1 MTDTTDFGDAPF
13 AGSQAE
19 NFEGKAFS
27 MADLPQALRDAASR
41 LNWPE
46 LMPVQ
51 VQTIPRMLGGE
62 DVMVQSQT
70 GSGKT
75 GAFLLPIL
83 NRIETGIGAPQA
95 LVLVP
100 TRELA
105 VQVTRDAE
113 ELGRESGIK
122 PLSIYG
128 GVGYKP
134 QIQGL
139 EDGAQLIIGT
149 PGRILDHLLKGNL
162 NLDRLKIL
170 IFDEADRML
179 SMGFYPD
186 MKQLQ
191 RYLPRGLQSAMFS
204 ATYPGHVKRLAQQFL
219 KDPVFVSLSQEQ
231 VHVSEVLHVFY
242 KVPAMQK
249 SRILVKIIEMENPA
263 SAIIFCNTKADVHF
277 VATVLQRFGYDVGEI
292 SADLTQG
299 AREEVLEKLR
309 LNKLKFLVA
318 TDVAARGIDIHELS
332 HVFQYQPPQDHEAYV
347 HRTGR
352 TGRAGAAG
360 VAISFVS
367 GMEEIELEQIAKKFS
382 IPMVEHS
389 VPADEELEPLIS
401 QRAVFLL
408 EARLRKADNI
418 QKERMQRF
426 MRAVGELAANEESRA
441 LLAMLVDE
449 FYQGTFHAPLEQP
462 SEKLVDMVRPAK
474 PQSRPLQTS
483 TPRLA
488 PQVEPVPAKQPEIV
502 PTEQPETIVAE
513 QSENDAVMAPEGARP
528 EGEKRR
534 RKRSRKKPTNGGEA
548 ATLEQARPELSV
560 NAKAAA
566 ETTVEA
572 AAGSD
577 VGSIRD
583 SQPEAGPEP
592 RAPLAEVAQVPAPA
606 QSESQAFDAEATA
619 SEPSAEGA
627 LEDQPQTAPKKRR
640 RRRPRKSSGAK
651 AEAGREAPTDGS
663 VPAPGTASAPA
674 PSAAPAPS
682 VAPAPIAAPAPAAP
696 TSGPRPPRA
705 DARSKAADT
714 AAPGGPSKP
723 KESPRPGRRK
733 PAEPKAVQPK
743 SEQPKGEQPRPGQP
757 KVEQP
762 RVEQPKAAQSKSE
775 QPKAA
780 QPKAD
785 PPKAKKKI
793 FLE

>member
-13 AGSQAE
+13 AGSQTE
-19 NFEGKAFS
+19 NFEDKAFS
-27 MADLPQALRDAASR
+27 MADLPQNLQAAASR

-51 VQTIPRMLGGE
+51 VQTIPYMLGGQ

-83 NRIETGIGAPQA
+83 DRIDTGLGAPQA

-113 ELGRESGIK
+113 ELGREAGVK

-128 GVGYKP
+128 GVGYKA

-170 IFDEADRML
+170 VFDEADRML

-191 RYLPRGLQSAMFS
+191 RYLPRGLQSTMFS

-219 KDPVFVSLSQEQ
+219 KDPVFVSLSQSQ
-231 VHVSEVLHVFY
+231 VHVSDVLHVVY

-277 VATVLQRFGYDVGEI
+277 VATVLRRFGYDVGEI

-360 VAISFVS
+360 VAISLVS

-382 IPMVEHS
+382 IPMVAQS
-389 VPADEELEPLIS
+389 LPADEELEALIS

-426 MRAVGELAANEESRA
+426 MRTVGELATNDESRA

-449 FYQGTFHAPLEQP
+449 FYQSTFHAPLEQP
-462 SEKLVDMVRPAK
+462 SEKLIDMVRPRSE
-474 PQSRPLQTS
+474 PRPAR
-483 TPRLA
+483 PAA
-488 PQVEPVPAKQPEIV
+488 PAAASIAVPAAAPVAAPPSGNEQAEPV
-502 PTEQPETIVAE
+502 
-513 QSENDAVMAPEGARP
+513 ENGLAAPVEGGRP

-534 RKRSRKKPTNGGEA
+534 RKRSRKKPAGSVDA
-548 ATLEQARPELSV
+548 AAREQVRPE
-560 NAKAAA
+560 KALDSSEVPVLAA
-566 ETTVEA
+566 PAVEDGQQESLPET
-572 AAGSD
+572 
-577 VGSIRD
+577 
-583 SQPEAGPEP
+583 GPVTP
-592 RAPLAEVAQVPAPA
+592 PVRAPRRPQAVAPVAPAPA
-606 QSESQAFDAEATA
+606 DVAEDAVTSDAPA
-619 SEPSAEGA
+619 SAPAMDAAVADG
-627 LEDQPQTAPKKRR
+627 QPAAAPKKRR
-640 RRRPRKSSGAK
+640 RRRPRKPAGAK
-651 AEAGREAPTDGS
+651 PEGS
-663 VPAPGTASAPA
+663 VDAGSD
-674 PSAAPAPS
+674 AAP
-682 VAPAPIAAPAPAAP
+682 VTKPAQAPAAP
-696 TSGPRPPRA
+696 AAPASAPRPSRGNSGPKPSGAPAEAGSAGPRETSRP
-705 DARSKAADT
+705 ARK
-714 AAPGGPSKP
+714 
-723 KESPRPGRRK
+723 K
-733 PAEPKAVQPK
+733 PAETKIEP
-743 SEQPKGEQPRPGQP
+743 PRP
-757 KVEQP
+757 
-762 RVEQPKAAQSKSE
+762 
-775 QPKAA
+775 
-780 QPKAD
+780 
-785 PPKAKKKI
+785 KKKI

>member
-1 MTDTTDFGDAPF
+1 MTDTTDSGEARNG
-13 AGSQAE
+13 ASQTE
-19 NFEGKAFS
+19 PSEGTKFS
-27 MADLPQALRDAASR
+27 MADLPPVLRAASLR
-41 LNWPE
+41 LNWTE

-51 VQTIPRMLGGE
+51 VQTIPHMLDGL

-83 NRIETGIGAPQA
+83 NRIEKGLGAPQA

-113 ELGRESGIK
+113 ELGRECGVR
-122 PLSIYG
+122 PVSIYG

-139 EDGAQLIIGT
+139 ESGAQLVIGT
-149 PGRILDHLLKGNL
+149 PGRILDHLLKGTL

-170 IFDEADRML
+170 VFDEADRML

-191 RYLPRGLQSAMFS
+191 RYLPGGLQSAMFS

-231 VHVSEVLHVFY
+231 VHVSEVLHVVY

-277 VATVLQRFGYDVGEI
+277 VATVLRRFGYDVGEI
-292 SADLTQG
+292 SADLTQA

-382 IPMVEHS
+382 IPMVEHK
-389 VPADEELEPLIS
+389 VPADEDLEALIS

-408 EARLRKADNI
+408 EQRLRKADNI

-426 MRAVGELAANEESRA
+426 MRIVGELAANDDSRA

-449 FYQGTFHAPLEQP
+449 FYQSTFHAPLEQP
-462 SEKLVDMVRPAK
+462 SEKMVDMIR
-474 PQSRPLQTS
+474 
-483 TPRLA
+483 
-488 PQVEPVPAKQPEIV
+488 PVPAPPRSFGQVEGGRF
-502 PTEQPETIVAE
+502 
-513 QSENDAVMAPEGARP
+513 EGARSEGGRTEDGRA
-528 EGEKRR
+528 EGEKRK
-534 RKRSRKKPTNGGEA
+534 RKRSRKKPA
-548 ATLEQARPELSV
+548 ADGAPREQARADGEQAPPALTPPPQAVRDEKVVQDSAPEAEV
-560 NAKAAA
+560 KPARQPGKARRPEAPRP
-566 ETTVEA
+566 EVEA
-572 AAGSD
+572 APSAPSDTAPAGEVPTD
-577 VGSIRD
+577 VIPAAAVPAD
-583 SQPEAGPEP
+583 AVPADV
-592 RAPLAEVAQVPAPA
+592 APAEVVSVEAASDDGTQAQEPGEGQAPA
-606 QSESQAFDAEATA
+606 
-619 SEPSAEGA
+619 
-627 LEDQPQTAPKKRR
+627 APKKRR
-640 RRRPRKSSGAK
+640 RRRPRKTSAQK
-651 AEAGREAPTDGS
+651 AEASREDGPEQ
-663 VPAPGTASAPA
+663 PAAESPSPQRKAPA
-674 PSAAPAPS
+674 EP
-682 VAPAPIAAPAPAAP
+682 
-696 TSGPRPPRA
+696 
-705 DARSKAADT
+705 
-714 AAPGGPSKP
+714 
-723 KESPRPGRRK
+723 K
-733 PAEPKAVQPK
+733 PAEPKTAEPSAAPKPSGGGRSRAKGRKPADQPA
-743 SEQPKGEQPRPGQP
+743 E
-757 KVEQP
+757 
-762 RVEQPKAAQSKSE
+762 
-775 QPKAA
+775 
-780 QPKAD
+780 
-785 PPKAKKKI
+785 PPKPKKKI

>member
-1 MTDTTDFGDAPF
+1 MTDTTDFGDAPSV
-13 AGSQAE
+13 GSQTE

-27 MADLPQALRDAASR
+27 MADLPQNLQAAAAR
-41 LNWPE
+41 LNWTE

-51 VQTIPRMLGGE
+51 VQTLPHMLGGQ

-83 NRIETGIGAPQA
+83 DRIDTGLGAAQA

-113 ELGRESGIK
+113 ELGREAGVK

-128 GVGYKP
+128 GVGYKA

-170 IFDEADRML
+170 VFDEADRML

-191 RYLPRGLQSAMFS
+191 RYLPRGLQSTMFS

-219 KDPVFVSLSQEQ
+219 KDPVFVSLSQSQ
-231 VHVSEVLHVFY
+231 VHVSDVLHVVY

-277 VATVLQRFGYDVGEI
+277 VATVLRRFGYDVGEI

-360 VAISFVS
+360 VAISLVS

-382 IPMVEHS
+382 IPMVEQS
-389 VPADEELEPLIS
+389 LPADEELEALIS

-426 MRAVGELAANEESRA
+426 MRTVGELAANDESRA

-449 FYQGTFHAPLEQP
+449 FYQSTFHAPLEQP
-462 SEKLVDMVRPAK
+462 SEKLVDMVRPRSQA
-474 PQSRPLQTS
+474 QSRPARPAAQI
-483 TPRLA
+483 PA
-488 PQVEPVPAKQPEIV
+488 PLNENVQA
-502 PTEQPETIVAE
+502 EQPGIIAPAPAE
-513 QSENDAVMAPEGARP
+513 GGRP

-534 RKRSRKKPTNGGEA
+534 RKRSRKKPAGSPETA
-548 ATLEQARPELSV
+548 ARDQGRPEKALDAAESPVVTAMAAKDVTQEVSPETETLES
-560 NAKAAA
+560 
-566 ETTVEA
+566 
-572 AAGSD
+572 
-577 VGSIRD
+577 
-583 SQPEAGPEP
+583 
-592 RAPLAEVAQVPAPA
+592 APA
-606 QSESQAFDAEATA
+606 QAPRQPQADAQAASVPLEAAQDTREADAPA
-619 SEPSAEGA
+619 SAPVMDAQGAEGQA
-627 LEDQPQTAPKKRR
+627 ATAPKKRR
-640 RRRPRKSSGAK
+640 RRRPRKPTGVKPDSSAD
-651 AEAGREAPTDGS
+651 AG
-663 VPAPGTASAPA
+663 
-674 PSAAPAPS
+674 
-682 VAPAPIAAPAPAAP
+682 APAAP
-696 TSGPRPPRA
+696 AAGSAPATPAPPRA
-705 DARSKAADT
+705 PRGNSAPKPADSPAEGGAARSGQT
-714 AAPGGPSKP
+714 
-723 KESPRPGRRK
+723 PRPARK
-733 PAEPKAVQPK
+733 KAPEAK
-743 SEQPKGEQPRPGQP
+743 TE
-757 KVEQP
+757 
-762 RVEQPKAAQSKSE
+762 
-775 QPKAA
+775 
-780 QPKAD
+780 
-785 PPKAKKKI
+785 PPKPKKKI

>member
-1 MTDTTDFGDAPF
+1 MTDTTDFGDAPSE
-13 AGSQAE
+13 GSQTE
-19 NFEGKAFS
+19 NFEGKAYS
-27 MADLPQALRDAASR
+27 MADLPQALRDAAFR
-41 LNWPE
+41 LNWAE

-51 VQTIPRMLGGE
+51 VQTIPYMLRGQ

-83 NRIETGIGAPQA
+83 DRIETGLGAPQA

-128 GVGYKP
+128 GVGYKG

-170 IFDEADRML
+170 VFDEADRML

-191 RYLPRGLQSAMFS
+191 RYLPRGLQSTMFS

-219 KDPVFVSLSQEQ
+219 KDPVFVSLSQSQ
-231 VHVSEVLHVFY
+231 VHVSDVLHVVY

-249 SRILVKIIEMENPA
+249 SRILVKIIEQENPA

-277 VATVLQRFGYDVGEI
+277 VSTVLRRFGYDVGEI
-292 SADLTQG
+292 SADLTQV

-309 LNKLKFLVA
+309 LGKLKFLVA

-382 IPMVEHS
+382 IPMVQHS
-389 VPADEELEPLIS
+389 VPADEELETLIS

-418 QKERMQRF
+418 QRERMQRF
-426 MRAVGELAANEESRA
+426 MRTVGELAGNEESRA

-462 SEKLVDMVRPAK
+462 SDKLVDMVRPAR
-474 PQSRPLQTS
+474 PQSRPAQPPA
-483 TPRLA
+483 PRA
-488 PQVEPVPAKQPEIV
+488 PRDAAPRPAIQAENVPVEEPENGSVLPV
-502 PTEQPETIVAE
+502 
-513 QSENDAVMAPEGARP
+513 EGVRP

-534 RKRSRKKPTNGGEA
+534 RKRSRKKPAGGGDGIPR
-548 ATLEQARPELSV
+548 EQARPEKGVDASDALQVS
-560 NAKAAA
+560 AEPAMPA
-566 ETTVEA
+566 ETAEIPLDA
-572 AAGSD
+572 P
-577 VGSIRD
+577 
-583 SQPEAGPEP
+583 PEDRPVP
-592 RAPLAEVAQVPAPA
+592 RAPRAPRPSTADRQPSPVVLEAGAESPETEAPVA
-606 QSESQAFDAEATA
+606 
-619 SEPSAEGA
+619 SAETEPG
-627 LEDQPQTAPKKRR
+627 EDQPAAAPKKRR
-640 RRRPRKSSGAK
+640 RRRPRKPAGAK
-651 AEAGREAPTDGS
+651 PEIGKDSAADAGAPS
-663 VPAPGTASAPA
+663 APPAASPAPA
-674 PSAAPAPS
+674 PRAPRAEARPKDAGAPAEGRPARPRDAG
-682 VAPAPIAAPAPAAP
+682 APAEGRPARPKDAGTPAEGMR
-696 TSGPRPPRA
+696 GPRISPAKPQETGRSQDRAGQAQEKDIPRINVSPGPRSGA
-705 DARSKAADT
+705 FVFLRARGSFRT
-714 AAPGGPSKP
+714 A
-723 KESPRPGRRK
+723 R
-733 PAEPKAVQPK
+733 
-743 SEQPKGEQPRPGQP
+743 
-757 KVEQP
+757 
-762 RVEQPKAAQSKSE
+762 
-775 QPKAA
+775 
-780 QPKAD
+780 
-785 PPKAKKKI
+785 
-793 FLE
+793 

>member
-1 MTDTTDFGDAPF
+1 
-13 AGSQAE
+13 
-19 NFEGKAFS
+19 
-27 MADLPQALRDAASR
+27 
-41 LNWPE
+41 
-46 LMPVQ
+46 
-51 VQTIPRMLGGE
+51 MLGGQ

-83 NRIETGIGAPQA
+83 DRIDTGIGAPQA

-113 ELGRESGIK
+113 ELGRESGVK
-122 PLSIYG
+122 SLSIYG

-162 NLDRLKIL
+162 NLDRLKVL
-170 IFDEADRML
+170 VFDEADRML

-191 RYLPRGLQSAMFS
+191 RYLPRGLQSTMFS

-219 KDPVFVSLSQEQ
+219 KDPVFVSLSQSQ
-231 VHVSEVLHVFY
+231 VHVSDVLHVVY

-277 VATVLQRFGYDVGEI
+277 VGTVLRRFGYDVGEI

-360 VAISFVS
+360 VAISLVS

-382 IPMVEHS
+382 IPMIEQS
-389 VPADEELEPLIS
+389 LPSDEELETLIS

-426 MRAVGELAANEESRA
+426 MRTVGELATNDESRA

-449 FYQGTFHAPLEQP
+449 FYQSTFHAPLEQP
-462 SEKLVDMVRPAK
+462 SDKLVDMVRPKTQSQPRPARPAAPVAPAAPAAPVAV
-474 PQSRPLQTS
+474 PQDGNGQ
-483 TPRLA
+483 A
-488 PQVEPVPAKQPEIV
+488 
-502 PTEQPETIVAE
+502 EQPETAQALPAE
-513 QSENDAVMAPEGARP
+513 GPRP

-534 RKRSRKKPTNGGEA
+534 RKRSRKKPASSVDVA
-548 ATLEQARPELSV
+548 AREQVRPEKAVDAPEALSLAAPV
-560 NAKAAA
+560 AEGVQQESLPQKEEVSPRPVRAPRPPQAAA
-566 ETTVEA
+566 QTA
-572 AAGSD
+572 
-577 VGSIRD
+577 
-583 SQPEAGPEP
+583 
-592 RAPLAEVAQVPAPA
+592 PAPA
-606 QSESQAFDAEATA
+606 GVVEE
-619 SEPSAEGA
+619 A
-627 LEDQPQTAPKKRR
+627 LEADALTPLPAQDAAVADGQPAAAPKKRR
-640 RRRPRKSSGAK
+640 RRRPRKPTGAK
-651 AEAGREAPTDGS
+651 PESSADAG
-663 VPAPGTASAPA
+663 
-674 PSAAPAPS
+674 
-682 VAPAPIAAPAPAAP
+682 APAAP
-696 TSGPRPPRA
+696 AAGDVQASAPPVASAPSQRAPRGNSARKPADSQAEGGAARPRETPRP
-705 DARSKAADT
+705 ARKKPVDT
-714 AAPGGPSKP
+714 PTEPSKP
-723 KESPRPGRRK
+723 
-733 PAEPKAVQPK
+733 
-743 SEQPKGEQPRPGQP
+743 
-757 KVEQP
+757 
-762 RVEQPKAAQSKSE
+762 
-775 QPKAA
+775 
-780 QPKAD
+780 
-785 PPKAKKKI
+785 KKKI

>member
-1 MTDTTDFGDAPF
+1 MTDNTDFGDAQNE
-13 AGSQAE
+13 ASQTE

-27 MADLPQALRDAASR
+27 MDDLPEALRAAALR
-41 LNWPE
+41 LNWTE

-51 VQTIPRMLGGE
+51 VQTIPYMLGGQ

-83 NRIETGIGAPQA
+83 NRIETGLGAPQA
-95 LVLVP
+95 MVLVP

-128 GVGYKP
+128 GVGYKA
-134 QIQGL
+134 QMQGL

-149 PGRILDHLLKGNL
+149 PGRILDHLLKGTL

-170 IFDEADRML
+170 VFDEADRML

-191 RYLPRGLQSAMFS
+191 RYLPRGLQSTMFS

-219 KDPVFVSLSQEQ
+219 KDPVFVSLSQSQ
-231 VHVSEVLHVFY
+231 VHVSDVLHVVY

-249 SRILVKIIEMENPA
+249 SRILVKIIEQENPA

-277 VATVLQRFGYDVGEI
+277 VSVVLRRFGYDVGEI
-292 SADLTQG
+292 SADLTQA

-360 VAISFVS
+360 VAISLVS

-389 VPADEELEPLIS
+389 VPADEELETLIS

-426 MRAVGELAANEESRA
+426 MRTVGELATNDDSRA

-449 FYQGTFHAPLEQP
+449 FYQSTFHAPLEQP
-462 SEKLVDMVRPAK
+462 SEKLIEMVRPAR
-474 PQSRPLQTS
+474 PESRPAARPAQQ
-483 TPRLA
+483 PA
-488 PQVEPVPAKQPEIV
+488 PKPGPQPEEGQEV
-502 PTEQPETIVAE
+502 LPESGRV
-513 QSENDAVMAPEGARP
+513 

-534 RKRSRKKPTNGGEA
+534 RKRSRKKPASGAETGGR
-548 ATLEQARPELSV
+548 EQVRTELSV
-560 NAKAAA
+560 EASEAPATPSAPVVSTPVIAAQPAPVLSDAPKEAPQQSPRAPRPPKEVRPPAAPA
-566 ETTVEA
+566 EVKPEA
-572 AAGSD
+572 
-577 VGSIRD
+577 
-583 SQPEAGPEP
+583 PEAGPAAVTEGV
-592 RAPLAEVAQVPAPA
+592 EEGTVEGQPA
-606 QSESQAFDAEATA
+606 
-619 SEPSAEGA
+619 
-627 LEDQPQTAPKKRR
+627 APKKRR
-640 RRRPRKSSGAK
+640 RRRPRKSSGPK
-651 AEAGREAPTDGS
+651 PEAGRETVSEPGAAAPVAVAAPTAAP
-663 VPAPGTASAPA
+663 VPAAAQAP
-674 PSAAPAPS
+674 
-682 VAPAPIAAPAPAAP
+682 VAKPAPASRPARGEARPKPAESTEEGKAP
-696 TSGPRPPRA
+696 RRGENS
-705 DARSKAADT
+705 
-714 AAPGGPSKP
+714 
-723 KESPRPGRRK
+723 RPGRKK
-733 PAEPKAVQPK
+733 PTEPQAEPAKP
-743 SEQPKGEQPRPGQP
+743 
-757 KVEQP
+757 
-762 RVEQPKAAQSKSE
+762 
-775 QPKAA
+775 
-780 QPKAD
+780 
-785 PPKAKKKI
+785 KKKI

>member
-1 MTDTTDFGDAPF
+1 MTDTTDFGDAPSE
-13 AGSQAE
+13 GSQTE
-19 NFEGKAFS
+19 NFEGKAYS
-27 MADLPQALRDAASR
+27 MADLPQALRDAAFR
-41 LNWPE
+41 LNWAE

-51 VQTIPRMLGGE
+51 VQTIPYMLRGQ

-83 NRIETGIGAPQA
+83 DRIETGLGAPQA

-128 GVGYKP
+128 GVGYKG

-170 IFDEADRML
+170 VFDEADRML

-191 RYLPRGLQSAMFS
+191 RYLPRGLQSTMFS

-219 KDPVFVSLSQEQ
+219 KDPVFVSLSQSQ
-231 VHVSEVLHVFY
+231 VHVSDVLHVVY

-249 SRILVKIIEMENPA
+249 SRILVKIIEQENPA

-277 VATVLQRFGYDVGEI
+277 VSTVLRRFGYDVGEI
-292 SADLTQG
+292 SADLTQV

-309 LNKLKFLVA
+309 LGKLKFLVA

-382 IPMVEHS
+382 IPMVQHS
-389 VPADEELEPLIS
+389 VPADEELETLIS

-418 QKERMQRF
+418 QRERMQRF
-426 MRAVGELAANEESRA
+426 MRTVGELAGNEESRA

-462 SEKLVDMVRPAK
+462 SDKLVDMVRPAR
-474 PQSRPLQTS
+474 PQSRPAQPPA
-483 TPRLA
+483 PRA
-488 PQVEPVPAKQPEIV
+488 PRDAAPRPAIQAENVPAE
-502 PTEQPETIVAE
+502 E
-513 QSENDAVMAPEGARP
+513 SENGSVLPAEGARP

-534 RKRSRKKPTNGGEA
+534 RKRSRKKPAGGGDG
-548 ATLEQARPELSV
+548 TPREQARPEKGVDVSGALQVSAEPAMPV
-560 NAKAAA
+560 ETAEIPLDAPPEDRPVPRASRAPRPSTADRQPSPVVLDAVVESPETEAPVASA
-566 ETTVEA
+566 ET
-572 AAGSD
+572 
-577 VGSIRD
+577 
-583 SQPEAGPEP
+583 EP
-592 RAPLAEVAQVPAPA
+592 
-606 QSESQAFDAEATA
+606 
-619 SEPSAEGA
+619 G
-627 LEDQPQTAPKKRR
+627 EDQPAAAPKKRR
-640 RRRPRKSSGAK
+640 RRRPRKPAGAK
-651 AEAGREAPTDGS
+651 PEIGKDSAADAGAPS
-663 VPAPGTASAPA
+663 APPVASPASAPRA
-674 PSAAPAPS
+674 PRGEAGPKAAGAPAEGR
-682 VAPAPIAAPAPAAP
+682 PARPKDAGVPAEGRPARPKDAGVP
-696 TSGPRPPRA
+696 AEGRPARPKDAGVPAEDRPARPKDAPRPSR
-705 DARSKAADT
+705 K
-714 AAPGGPSKP
+714 
-723 KESPRPGRRK
+723 K
-733 PAEPKAVQPK
+733 PAEAKIEPAKP
-743 SEQPKGEQPRPGQP
+743 
-757 KVEQP
+757 
-762 RVEQPKAAQSKSE
+762 
-775 QPKAA
+775 
-780 QPKAD
+780 
-785 PPKAKKKI
+785 KKKI

>member
-1 MTDTTDFGDAPF
+1 MTDTTDFGDAHNE
-13 AGSQAE
+13 ASQTE

-27 MADLPQALRDAASR
+27 MDDLPPVLRAAANR
-41 LNWPE
+41 LNWTE

-51 VQTIPRMLGGE
+51 VQTIPYMLGGQ

-83 NRIETGIGAPQA
+83 NRIETGLGAPQA

-113 ELGRESGIK
+113 ELARESGIR

-128 GVGYKP
+128 GVGYKA

-139 EDGAQLIIGT
+139 ESGAQLIIGT

-162 NLDRLKIL
+162 NLDRLKIMV
-170 IFDEADRML
+170 FDEADRML

-219 KDPVFVSLSQEQ
+219 KDPIFVSLSQDQ
-231 VHVSEVLHVFY
+231 VHVSDVLHVFY

-249 SRILVKIIEMENPA
+249 SRILVKIIEQENPA

-277 VATVLQRFGYDVGEI
+277 VSVVLRRFGYDVGEI
-292 SADLTQG
+292 SADLTQA

-360 VAISFVS
+360 VAISLVS
-367 GMEEIELEQIAKKFS
+367 GMEEIELEQIAKKFA
-382 IPMVEHS
+382 IPMVEHPI
-389 VPADEELEPLIS
+389 PADEELETLIS

-426 MRAVGELAANEESRA
+426 MRTVGELATNDDSRA

-449 FYQGTFHAPLEQP
+449 FYQDTFHAPLEQP
-462 SEKLVDMVRPAK
+462 SEKLIEMARPGRPESRGKQPAPRPA
-474 PQSRPLQTS
+474 QQSESRPAQQPE
-483 TPRLA
+483 PRPASQSEPIPAPQPESGLA
-488 PQVEPVPAKQPEIV
+488 PQSESRAVLAPDSSPELQPD
-502 PTEQPETIVAE
+502 
-513 QSENDAVMAPEGARP
+513 SGRP

-534 RKRSRKKPTNGGEA
+534 RKRSRKKPASSVESGSQGQVQTELPMAASDAEESFVVTPAAPVAPVSQPALAAPVAAQEA
-548 ATLEQARPELSV
+548 PRPE
-560 NAKAAA
+560 ARAP
-566 ETTVEA
+566 
-572 AAGSD
+572 
-577 VGSIRD
+577 R
-583 SQPEAGPEP
+583 QEP
-592 RAPLAEVAQVPAPA
+592 RAPRPPKAVRPPAVAPSVELAA
-606 QSESQAFDAEATA
+606 DA
-619 SEPSAEGA
+619 SEAALSTGGDVIEDGAVEGPPA
-627 LEDQPQTAPKKRR
+627 TAPKKRR
-640 RRRPRKSSGAK
+640 RRRPRKSSGPK
-651 AEAGREAPTDGS
+651 PEAGREAASESGAPN
-663 VPAPGTASAPA
+663 PATAPASAPT
-674 PSAAPAPS
+674 PT
-682 VAPAPIAAPAPAAP
+682 PAPAAGP
-696 TSGPRPPRA
+696 APAPRPASVPHPARGEA
-705 DARSKAADT
+705 RPKPDDASPETKPSRSRENVR
-714 AAPGGPSKP
+714 PSRKKP
-723 KESPRPGRRK
+723 TES
-733 PAEPKAVQPK
+733 QP
-743 SEQPKGEQPRPGQP
+743 E
-757 KVEQP
+757 
-762 RVEQPKAAQSKSE
+762 
-775 QPKAA
+775 
-780 QPKAD
+780 
-785 PPKAKKKI
+785 PPKTKKKI

>member
-1 MTDTTDFGDAPF
+1 MTDTTDFGDAPIE
-13 AGSQAE
+13 GSQTE

-27 MADLPQALRDAASR
+27 MADLPQNLQAAASR
-41 LNWPE
+41 LKWAE

-51 VQTIPRMLGGE
+51 VQTIPHMLGGQ

-83 NRIETGIGAPQA
+83 DRIDTGIGAPQA

-113 ELGRESGIK
+113 ELGREAGVK

-170 IFDEADRML
+170 VFDEADRML

-191 RYLPRGLQSAMFS
+191 RYLPRGLQSTMFS

-219 KDPVFVSLSQEQ
+219 KDPLFVSLSQSQ
-231 VHVSEVLHVFY
+231 VHVSDVLHVVY

-277 VATVLQRFGYDVGEI
+277 VGTVLRRFGYDVGEI

-309 LNKLKFLVA
+309 LSKLKFLVA

-360 VAISFVS
+360 VAISLVS

-382 IPMVEHS
+382 IPMVEQS
-389 VPADEELEPLIS
+389 LPADEELETLIS

-426 MRAVGELAANEESRA
+426 MRTVGELAANDESRA

-449 FYQGTFHAPLEQP
+449 FYQSTFHAPLEQP
-462 SEKLVDMVRPAK
+462 SDKLVDMVRPKAQ
-474 PQSRPLQTS
+474 PQLRPAR
-483 TPRLA
+483 PAA
-488 PQVEPVPAKQPEIV
+488 PAAPVAPAAPAAVASVPQEGIGQEKQPKAAPV
-502 PTEQPETIVAE
+502 LSAE
-513 QSENDAVMAPEGARP
+513 GPRP

-534 RKRSRKKPTNGGEA
+534 RKRSRKKPAGSVDA
-548 ATLEQARPELSV
+548 AAREQARPETAPDAPVALSSAAPV
-560 NAKAAA
+560 AEGVQQESSPEIEGGSPEPKKAPRQPAAVQTAPVPAAVAEDASEADASPSIPDQSAAA
-566 ETTVEA
+566 ADGQPA
-572 AAGSD
+572 A
-577 VGSIRD
+577 
-583 SQPEAGPEP
+583 
-592 RAPLAEVAQVPAPA
+592 
-606 QSESQAFDAEATA
+606 
-619 SEPSAEGA
+619 
-627 LEDQPQTAPKKRR
+627 APKKRR
-640 RRRPRKSSGAK
+640 RRRPRKSNGAK
-651 AEAGREAPTDGS
+651 PEGSGDVGAP
-663 VPAPGTASAPA
+663 VAPA
-674 PSAAPAPS
+674 PSAAKDPA
-682 VAPAPIAAPAPAAP
+682 APAAPAPAPRAP
-696 TSGPRPPRA
+696 RGNSGPKPADSPAEGGAARPRE
-705 DARSKAADT
+705 T
-714 AAPGGPSKP
+714 
-723 KESPRPGRRK
+723 PRPARK
-733 PAEPKAVQPK
+733 KAVETK
-743 SEQPKGEQPRPGQP
+743 TE
-757 KVEQP
+757 
-762 RVEQPKAAQSKSE
+762 
-775 QPKAA
+775 
-780 QPKAD
+780 
-785 PPKAKKKI
+785 PPKPKKKI

>member
-1 MTDTTDFGDAPF
+1 MTDTTDFGDTSRE
-13 AGSQAE
+13 GSQTE
-19 NFEGKAFS
+19 NFEDKAFS
-27 MADLPQALRDAASR
+27 MADLPQTLQAAATR

-51 VQTIPRMLGGE
+51 VQTIPYMLGGQ

-83 NRIETGIGAPQA
+83 DRIETGIGAPQA

-113 ELGRESGIK
+113 ELGREIGIK

-128 GVGYKP
+128 GVGYKG

-170 IFDEADRML
+170 VFDEADRML

-219 KDPVFVSLSQEQ
+219 KDPVFVSLSQSQ
-231 VHVSEVLHVFY
+231 VHVSDVLHVFY

-249 SRILVKIIEMENPA
+249 SRILVKIIEQENPA

-277 VATVLQRFGYDVGEI
+277 VSTVLRRFGYDVGEI
-292 SADLTQG
+292 SADLTQA

-360 VAISFVS
+360 VAISLVS

-382 IPMVEHS
+382 IPMVEQPL
-389 VPADEELEPLIS
+389 PADEELETLIS

-426 MRAVGELAANEESRA
+426 MRTVGELATNDESRA

-462 SEKLVDMVRPAK
+462 SEKLVDMVRPVR
-474 PQSRPLQTS
+474 PQSMPAQPAAPRAPRPPAPQPAPRTENIQAENIQAEQTS
-483 TPRLA
+483 DAAAL
-488 PQVEPVPAKQPEIV
+488 
-502 PTEQPETIVAE
+502 PTE
-513 QSENDAVMAPEGARP
+513 NGRP

-534 RKRSRKKPTNGGEA
+534 RKRSRKKPAAGAEA
-548 ATLEQARPELSV
+548 ALRDQARPEIS
-560 NAKAAA
+560 ADA
-566 ETTVEA
+566 
-572 AAGSD
+572 SD
-577 VGSIRD
+577 V
-583 SQPEAGPEP
+583 QPAALEPAVASVVAVEPQVSAPQVIPEKIQPP
-592 RAPLAEVAQVPAPA
+592 RSPRPPKPAP
-606 QSESQAFDAEATA
+606 QAAPARVETKDE
-619 SEPSAEGA
+619 A
-627 LEDQPQTAPKKRR
+627 LEADSVAPGTPEENVVEEGQPAAAPKKRR
-640 RRRPRKSSGAK
+640 RRRPRKSGGAK
-651 AEAGREAPTDGS
+651 SEGGNDAAAEAAAPSG
-663 VPAPGTASAPA
+663 ASAPA
-674 PSAAPAPS
+674 PSVAQAAAP
-682 VAPAPIAAPAPAAP
+682 PAPA
-696 TSGPRPPRA
+696 PRPPRGEP
-705 DARSKAADT
+705 KAKPAG
-714 AAPGGPSKP
+714 APAEDNSSRTR
-723 KESPRPGRRK
+723 EAPRPSRKK
-733 PAEPKAVQPK
+733 PAEAKTEP
-743 SEQPKGEQPRPGQP
+743 PRP
-757 KVEQP
+757 
-762 RVEQPKAAQSKSE
+762 
-775 QPKAA
+775 
-780 QPKAD
+780 
-785 PPKAKKKI
+785 KKKI

>member
-1 MTDTTDFGDAPF
+1 MTDTTDYGDAP
-13 AGSQAE
+13 AEGSQSE
-19 NFEGKAFS
+19 NFEGKAFT
-27 MADLPQALRDAASR
+27 MADLPQNLQAAASR
-41 LNWPE
+41 LKWAE

-51 VQTIPRMLGGE
+51 VQTIPHMLGGG
-62 DVMVQSQT
+62 DVMVQSRT

-83 NRIETGIGAPQA
+83 NRIETGLGAPQA

-113 ELGRESGIK
+113 ELGRESGVR

-128 GVGYKP
+128 GVGYKA

-231 VHVSEVLHVFY
+231 IHVSEVLHAVY

-277 VATVLQRFGYDVGEI
+277 VATVLRRFGYDVGEI

-309 LNKLKFLVA
+309 LGKLKFLVA

-382 IPMVEHS
+382 IPMVEQS
-389 VPADEELEPLIS
+389 LPSDEELETLIS

-426 MRAVGELAANEESRA
+426 MRTVGELAANEESRA

-474 PQSRPLQTS
+474 PQSRPAPQAA
-483 TPRLA
+483 PRPA
-488 PQVEPVPAKQPEIV
+488 PQVRNVPA
-502 PTEQPETIVAE
+502 EQPQLAPAE
-513 QSENDAVMAPEGARP
+513 HIESDAPQAQDGPRP

-534 RKRSRKKPTNGGEA
+534 RKRSRKKPASGGEA
-548 ATLEQARPELSV
+548 AAREQVLPEAPESAKDDVDGVGAEADSGASSTRKPQPEHDSSRPAQAEASQS
-560 NAKAAA
+560 APSDQRAA
-566 ETTVEA
+566 EALDQESEA
-572 AAGSD
+572 
-577 VGSIRD
+577 
-583 SQPEAGPEP
+583 PE
-592 RAPLAEVAQVPAPA
+592 
-606 QSESQAFDAEATA
+606 S
-619 SEPSAEGA
+619 SAEGQPG
-627 LEDQPQTAPKKRR
+627 DQQQAAPKKRR
-640 RRRPRKSSGAK
+640 RRRPRKSAGAK
-651 AEAGREAPTDGS
+651 AEAAKEGAPEAGEAS
-663 VPAPGTASAPA
+663 PGAASAPA
-674 PSAAPAPS
+674 PGARQ
-682 VAPAPIAAPAPAAP
+682 
-696 TSGPRPPRA
+696 PRPE
-705 DARSKAADT
+705 ARPKAAETPTEGDL
-714 AAPGGPSKP
+714 ARP
-723 KESPRPGRRK
+723 KENPRPGRRK
-733 PAEPKAVQPK
+733 SAGPSADQSKADQPKA
-743 SEQPKGEQPRPGQP
+743 
-757 KVEQP
+757 
-762 RVEQPKAAQSKSE
+762 EQPKAE

-780 QPKAD
+780 QPKAE
-785 PPKAKKKI
+785 PPKPKKKI

>member
-1 MTDTTDFGDAPF
+1 MTDNTDFGETPN
-13 AGSQAE
+13 GTSQNE
-19 NFEGKAFS
+19 NFETKAFT
-27 MADLPQALRDAASR
+27 MADLPPVLRAASLR
-41 LNWPE
+41 LNWTE

-51 VQTIPRMLGGE
+51 TQTIPLMLEGL

-75 GAFLLPIL
+75 GAFLLPTL
-83 NRIETGIGAPQA
+83 HRIEAGLGAPQA

-113 ELGRESGIK
+113 ELGRECGVR
-122 PLSIYG
+122 PVSIYG
-128 GVGYKP
+128 GVGYKG

-139 EDGAQLIIGT
+139 ESGAQLVIGT
-149 PGRILDHLLKGNL
+149 PGRILDHLLKGTL
-162 NLDRLKIL
+162 NLDRLKVM

-219 KDPVFVSLSQEQ
+219 KDPVFVSLSQEH
-231 VHVSEVLHVFY
+231 VHVSEVLHVVY

-249 SRILVKIIEMENPA
+249 SRILVKIIEQENPA

-277 VATVLQRFGYDVGEI
+277 VATVLRRFGYDVGEI
-292 SADLTQG
+292 SADLTQV

-382 IPMVEHS
+382 IPMVEHQ
-389 VPADEELEPLIS
+389 VPADEELEALIS

-408 EARLRKADNI
+408 ESRLRKADNI

-426 MRAVGELAANEESRA
+426 MRTVAELAANDDSRA

-449 FYQGTFHAPLEQP
+449 FYQATFHAPLEQP
-462 SEKLVDMVRPAK
+462 SEKMVDMVRPVPAE
-474 PQSRPLQTS
+474 SRPAA
-483 TPRLA
+483 RG
-488 PQVEPVPAKQPEIV
+488 
-502 PTEQPETIVAE
+502 
-513 QSENDAVMAPEGARP
+513 EGAQGEAVRP

-534 RKRSRKKPTNGGEA
+534 RKRSRKKPANGVEPRDQGLPDMPPA
-548 ATLEQARPELSV
+548 SLEEMDV
-560 NAKAAA
+560 
-566 ETTVEA
+566 EEA
-572 AAGSD
+572 AA
-577 VGSIRD
+577 
-583 SQPEAGPEP
+583 P
-592 RAPLAEVAQVPAPA
+592 EVALQVQPPRTQVPAPSPKREVEPPVEEGRDEHDDFEPAVGDGPADEPADSGEA
-606 QSESQAFDAEATA
+606 QPAA
-619 SEPSAEGA
+619 
-627 LEDQPQTAPKKRR
+627 APRKRR
-640 RRRPRKSSGAK
+640 RRRPRKSSAQKSEAAREGGA
-651 AEAGREAPTDGS
+651 EQ
-663 VPAPGTASAPA
+663 
-674 PSAAPAPS
+674 SAAPAAPRQEPAES
-682 VAPAPIAAPAPAAP
+682 RPVETAPAP
-696 TSGPRPPRA
+696 
-705 DARSKAADT
+705 KAA
-714 AAPGGPSKP
+714 GG
-723 KESPRPGRRK
+723 GRSRSRGKK
-733 PAEPKAVQPK
+733 PAEQPAEPAK
-743 SEQPKGEQPRPGQP
+743 P
-757 KVEQP
+757 
-762 RVEQPKAAQSKSE
+762 
-775 QPKAA
+775 
-780 QPKAD
+780 
-785 PPKAKKKI
+785 KKKI

>member
-1 MTDTTDFGDAPF
+1 MTDTTDFGDAPSV
-13 AGSQAE
+13 GSQTE

-27 MADLPQALRDAASR
+27 MADLPQNLQAAAAR
-41 LNWPE
+41 LNWTE

-51 VQTIPRMLGGE
+51 VQTLPHMLGGQ

-83 NRIETGIGAPQA
+83 DRIDTGLGAAQA

-113 ELGRESGIK
+113 ELGREAGVK

-128 GVGYKP
+128 GVGYKA

-170 IFDEADRML
+170 VFDEADRML

-191 RYLPRGLQSAMFS
+191 RYLPRGLQSTMFS

-219 KDPVFVSLSQEQ
+219 KDPVFVSLSQSQ
-231 VHVSEVLHVFY
+231 VHVSDVLHVVY

-277 VATVLQRFGYDVGEI
+277 VATVLRRFGYDVGEI

-360 VAISFVS
+360 VAISLVS
-367 GMEEIELEQIAKKFS
+367 GMEEIELEQIARKFS
-382 IPMVEHS
+382 IPMVEQS
-389 VPADEELEPLIS
+389 LPADEELEALIS

-426 MRAVGELAANEESRA
+426 MRTVGELAANDESRA

-449 FYQGTFHAPLEQP
+449 FYQSTFHAPLEQP
-462 SEKLVDMVRPAK
+462 SEKLVDMVRPRSQAQ
-474 PQSRPLQTS
+474 PRP
-483 TPRLA
+483 PRPAAQIAA
-488 PQVEPVPAKQPEIV
+488 PLNGNAPE
-502 PTEQPETIVAE
+502 EQPGAIAPASAE
-513 QSENDAVMAPEGARP
+513 GGRP

-534 RKRSRKKPTNGGEA
+534 RKRSRKKPAGSPDAAARDQGGSERVPDAAESPAAAVTAAKDVKQEALPETETLDSAPAEASRQWQVAAQAAPAPLEA
-548 ATLEQARPELSV
+548 AQD
-560 NAKAAA
+560 AK
-566 ETTVEA
+566 EA
-572 AAGSD
+572 D
-577 VGSIRD
+577 
-583 SQPEAGPEP
+583 
-592 RAPLAEVAQVPAPA
+592 APA
-606 QSESQAFDAEATA
+606 SVPVLDAQDVEGQAT
-619 SEPSAEGA
+619 
-627 LEDQPQTAPKKRR
+627 TAPKKRR
-640 RRRPRKSSGAK
+640 RRRPRKPAGAK
-651 AEAGREAPTDGS
+651 PEGSSDAGAP
-663 VPAPGTASAPA
+663 
-674 PSAAPAPS
+674 AAPAASP
-682 VAPAPIAAPAPAAP
+682 APAPAAP
-696 TSGPRPPRA
+696 ATPAQHRAPRGNAGSKPADSQAEGGAARSSQTPRP
-705 DARSKAADT
+705 ARKKAPET
-714 AAPGGPSKP
+714 KT
-723 KESPRPGRRK
+723 E
-733 PAEPKAVQPK
+733 
-743 SEQPKGEQPRPGQP
+743 
-757 KVEQP
+757 
-762 RVEQPKAAQSKSE
+762 
-775 QPKAA
+775 
-780 QPKAD
+780 
-785 PPKAKKKI
+785 PPKPKKKI

>member
-1 MTDTTDFGDAPF
+1 MTDNTDFGDAQNE
-13 AGSQAE
+13 ASQTE

-27 MADLPQALRDAASR
+27 MDDLPEALRAAALR
-41 LNWPE
+41 LNWAE

-51 VQTIPRMLGGE
+51 VQTIPYMLGGQ

-83 NRIETGIGAPQA
+83 NRIETGLGAPQA
-95 LVLVP
+95 MVLVP

-128 GVGYKP
+128 GVGYKA
-134 QIQGL
+134 QMQGL

-149 PGRILDHLLKGNL
+149 PGRILDHLLKGTL

-170 IFDEADRML
+170 VFDEADRML

-191 RYLPRGLQSAMFS
+191 RYLPRGLQSTMFS

-219 KDPVFVSLSQEQ
+219 KDPVFVSLSQSQ
-231 VHVSEVLHVFY
+231 VHVSDVLHVVY

-249 SRILVKIIEMENPA
+249 SRILVKIIEQENPA

-277 VATVLQRFGYDVGEI
+277 VSVVLRRFGYDVGEI
-292 SADLTQG
+292 SADLTQA

-360 VAISFVS
+360 VAISLVS

-389 VPADEELEPLIS
+389 VPADEELETLIS

-426 MRAVGELAANEESRA
+426 MRTVGELATNDDSRA

-449 FYQGTFHAPLEQP
+449 FYQSTFHAPLEQP
-462 SEKLVDMVRPAK
+462 SEKLVEMVRPAR
-474 PQSRPLQTS
+474 PESRPAARPDIQ
-483 TPRLA
+483 PA
-488 PQVEPVPAKQPEIV
+488 PKPAPLSEDGPEPQPEGV
-502 PTEQPETIVAE
+502 RV
-513 QSENDAVMAPEGARP
+513 

-534 RKRSRKKPTNGGEA
+534 RKRSRKKPASGAESGGREQVRTEPSVEA
-548 ATLEQARPELSV
+548 SEAPATPSAPVASTPVIAVQPAPVLPEAPKEAPQQAPRAPRPPKEVRPLV
-560 NAKAAA
+560 APA
-566 ETTVEA
+566 EVKPETVEA
-572 AAGSD
+572 GPTAAGE
-577 VGSIRD
+577 GG
-583 SQPEAGPEP
+583 E
-592 RAPLAEVAQVPAPA
+592 
-606 QSESQAFDAEATA
+606 
-619 SEPSAEGA
+619 EGA
-627 LEDQPQTAPKKRR
+627 VDGQPAAAPKKRR
-640 RRRPRKSSGAK
+640 RRRPRKSSGPK
-651 AEAGREAPTDGS
+651 PEAGRETVSEPGAAAP
-663 VPAPGTASAPA
+663 VAA
-674 PSAAPAPS
+674 AAPA
-682 VAPAPIAAPAPAAP
+682 VAPAPAATQAP
-696 TSGPRPPRA
+696 VAKPAPASRP
-705 DARSKAADT
+705 ARGEA
-714 AAPGGPSKP
+714 
-723 KESPRPGRRK
+723 RPK
-733 PAEPKAVQPK
+733 PAE
-743 SEQPKGEQPRPGQP
+743 
-757 KVEQP
+757 
-762 RVEQPKAAQSKSE
+762 AAQE
-775 QPKAA
+775 GKAPRRGENSRPSRKKPTEPQA
-780 QPKAD
+780 EPAK
-785 PPKAKKKI
+785 PKKKI

>member
-1 MTDTTDFGDAPF
+1 MTDTTDFGDAPRE
-13 AGSQAE
+13 GSQTE

-27 MADLPQALRDAASR
+27 MADLPQTLQAAATR
-41 LNWPE
+41 LKWAE

-51 VQTIPRMLGGE
+51 VQTIPHMLGGQ

-83 NRIETGIGAPQA
+83 DRIDTGIGAPQA

-113 ELGRESGIK
+113 ELGREAGIK

-128 GVGYKP
+128 GVGYKG

-170 IFDEADRML
+170 VFDEADRML

-219 KDPVFVSLSQEQ
+219 KDPVFVSLSQSQ
-231 VHVSEVLHVFY
+231 VHVSDVLHVVY

-249 SRILVKIIEMENPA
+249 SRILVKIIEQENPA

-277 VATVLQRFGYDVGEI
+277 VSTVLRRFGYDVGEI
-292 SADLTQG
+292 SADLTQA

-382 IPMVEHS
+382 IPMVEQPL
-389 VPADEELEPLIS
+389 PADEELETLIS

-426 MRAVGELAANEESRA
+426 MRTVGELAANDESRA

-449 FYQGTFHAPLEQP
+449 FYQETFHAPLEQP
-462 SEKLVDMVRPAK
+462 SEKLVDMVRPVR
-474 PQSRPLQTS
+474 PQSMPAQPAASRAPRMPAPRPVHQAENIEAEQ
-483 TPRLA
+483 PA
-488 PQVEPVPAKQPEIV
+488 DAAAVPAE
-502 PTEQPETIVAE
+502 
-513 QSENDAVMAPEGARP
+513 SGRP

-534 RKRSRKKPTNGGEA
+534 RKRSRKKPA
-548 ATLEQARPELSV
+548 AGADAALREQARPEITAEASG
-560 NAKAAA
+560 AEPAALEPVVVPAVAPGVAVEPKISAPEAIPEKIQPPRSPRPPKPAAQAAPARA
-566 ETTVEA
+566 ETRDETVA
-572 AAGSD
+572 A
-577 VGSIRD
+577 D
-583 SQPEAGPEP
+583 SVAPGTPEENVAEEGQPA
-592 RAPLAEVAQVPAPA
+592 A
-606 QSESQAFDAEATA
+606 
-619 SEPSAEGA
+619 
-627 LEDQPQTAPKKRR
+627 APKKRR
-640 RRRPRKSSGAK
+640 RRRPRKSGGAK
-651 AEAGREAPTDGS
+651 PEGGGDAAAETAAPSG
-663 VPAPGTASAPA
+663 VSAPA
-674 PSAAPAPS
+674 PG
-682 VAPAPIAAPAPAAP
+682 VAQAPAAP
-696 TSGPRPPRA
+696 AQAPRSPRGEPKAKPAQAPAEDSASRTREAPRPSR
-705 DARSKAADT
+705 K
-714 AAPGGPSKP
+714 
-723 KESPRPGRRK
+723 K
-733 PAEPKAVQPK
+733 PAEAN
-743 SEQPKGEQPRPGQP
+743 SEPPRP
-757 KVEQP
+757 
-762 RVEQPKAAQSKSE
+762 
-775 QPKAA
+775 
-780 QPKAD
+780 
-785 PPKAKKKI
+785 KKKI

>member
-1 MTDTTDFGDAPF
+1 MTDTTDSGEARNG
-13 AGSQAE
+13 ASQTE
-19 NFEGKAFS
+19 HSEGTKFS
-27 MADLPQALRDAASR
+27 MADLPPVLRAASLR
-41 LNWPE
+41 LNWTE

-51 VQTIPRMLGGE
+51 VQTIPHMLEGL

-83 NRIETGIGAPQA
+83 NRIEKDLGAPQA

-113 ELGRESGIK
+113 ELGRECGVR
-122 PLSIYG
+122 PVSIYG

-139 EDGAQLIIGT
+139 ESGAQLVIGT
-149 PGRILDHLLKGNL
+149 PGRILDHLLKGTL

-170 IFDEADRML
+170 VFDEADRML

-191 RYLPRGLQSAMFS
+191 RYLPGGLQSAMFS

-231 VHVSEVLHVFY
+231 VHVSEVLHVVY

-249 SRILVKIIEMENPA
+249 SRVLVRIIEMENPA
-263 SAIIFCNTKADVHF
+263 SAIIFCNTKSDVHF
-277 VATVLQRFGYDVGEI
+277 VATVLRRFGYDVGEI
-292 SADLTQG
+292 SADLTQA

-382 IPMVEHS
+382 IPMVEHK
-389 VPADEELEPLIS
+389 VPSDEDLEALIS

-408 EARLRKADNI
+408 EQRLRKADNI

-426 MRAVGELAANEESRA
+426 MRIVGELAANDDSRA

-449 FYQGTFHAPLEQP
+449 FYQSTFHAPLEQP
-462 SEKLVDMVRPAK
+462 SEKMVDMIR
-474 PQSRPLQTS
+474 
-483 TPRLA
+483 
-488 PQVEPVPAKQPEIV
+488 PVPAPQRSFG
-502 PTEQPETIVAE
+502 QAE
-513 QSENDAVMAPEGARP
+513 SGRSEGARP
-528 EGEKRR
+528 DEGRAEGEKRR
-534 RKRSRKKPTNGGEA
+534 RKRSRKKPVAETAPREQVMDDG
-548 ATLEQARPELSV
+548 EQAPPAPRPPRQAPRPEQTPVSV
-560 NAKAAA
+560 
-566 ETTVEA
+566 TEA
-572 AAGSD
+572 PPAP
-577 VGSIRD
+577 
-583 SQPEAGPEP
+583 QPETAGPEEAP
-592 RAPLAEVAQVPAPA
+592 RLEADGAAPAPA
-606 QSESQAFDAEATA
+606 DAAPSEAVPADVAPADVTPAAAAPATAAPAEEASIETAEADGPQA
-619 SEPSAEGA
+619 PESDEG
-627 LEDQPQTAPKKRR
+627 QPAAAPKKRR
-640 RRRPRKSSGAK
+640 RRRPRKTSAQK
-651 AEAGREAPTDGS
+651 AEASREGGPEQPAAEAPAEPRKAEPK
-663 VPAPGTASAPA
+663 PAES
-674 PSAAPAPS
+674 
-682 VAPAPIAAPAPAAP
+682 PAAP
-696 TSGPRPPRA
+696 KT
-705 DARSKAADT
+705 
-714 AAPGGPSKP
+714 PGG
-723 KESPRPGRRK
+723 GRSRARGRK
-733 PAEPKAVQPK
+733 PAEQPA
-743 SEQPKGEQPRPGQP
+743 E
-757 KVEQP
+757 
-762 RVEQPKAAQSKSE
+762 
-775 QPKAA
+775 
-780 QPKAD
+780 
-785 PPKAKKKI
+785 PPKPKKKI

>member
-1 MTDTTDFGDAPF
+1 MTDTTDFGDAPYE
-13 AGSQAE
+13 GSQAE
-19 NFEGKAFS
+19 NFEGKKLS
-27 MADLPQALRDAASR
+27 MADLPQTLRDAASR
-41 LNWPE
+41 LNWSE

-51 VQTIPRMLGGE
+51 VQTIPHMLAGG

-83 NRIETGIGAPQA
+83 NRIDTGLGAPQA

-113 ELGRESGIK
+113 ELGREAGVK

-128 GVGYKP
+128 GVGYKA

-219 KDPVFVSLSQEQ
+219 KDPIFVSLSQEQ
-231 VHVSEVLHVFY
+231 VHVSEVLHVVY

-263 SAIIFCNTKADVHF
+263 SAIIFCNTKSDVHF
-277 VATVLQRFGYDVGEI
+277 VATVLRRFGYDVGEI
-292 SADLTQG
+292 SADLTQA

-367 GMEEIELEQIAKKFS
+367 GMEEIEIEQIAKKFS
-382 IPMVEHS
+382 IPMVEHQI
-389 VPADEELEPLIS
+389 PADEDLEALIS

-462 SEKLVDMVRPAK
+462 SDKMVEMVRPAR
-474 PQSRPLQTS
+474 PQSRPAQPAS
-483 TPRLA
+483 FRPA
-488 PQVEPVPAKQPEIV
+488 PQAEAAP
-502 PTEQPETIVAE
+502 AE
-513 QSENDAVMAPEGARP
+513 QAGNGAEQAAEGARP

-534 RKRSRKKPTNGGEA
+534 RKRSRKKPAGGGEA
-548 ATLEQARPELSV
+548 APREQVRSETPVS
-560 NAKAAA
+560 AA
-566 ETTVEA
+566 E
-572 AAGSD
+572 
-577 VGSIRD
+577 VG
-583 SQPEAGPEP
+583 QPSPE
-592 RAPLAEVAQVPAPA
+592 APA
-606 QSESQAFDAEATA
+606 QAGVDAARESMPTAPPTLRAPEPEAPQPA
-619 SEPSAEGA
+619 APAEGGA
-627 LEDQPQTAPKKRR
+627 AASDAAPEMAPDAQAVPVVPAGEGAAGDQPQAAAKKRR
-640 RRRPRKSSGAK
+640 RRRPRKPAGAK
-651 AEAGREAPTDGS
+651 AESGREAGAEAGAS
-663 VPAPGTASAPA
+663 GAAPGPD
-674 PSAAPAPS
+674 
-682 VAPAPIAAPAPAAP
+682 APAA
-696 TSGPRPPRA
+696 GAAAPRAPRA
-705 DARSKAADT
+705 DARPKAAD
-714 AAPGGPSKP
+714 APAEGDAPRP
-723 KESPRPGRRK
+723 KEAPRPPRRK
-733 PAEPKAVQPK
+733 PAEPKA
-743 SEQPKGEQPRPGQP
+743 
-757 KVEQP
+757 
-762 RVEQPKAAQSKSE
+762 EQPKAE
-775 QPKAA
+775 
-780 QPKAD
+780 
-785 PPKAKKKI
+785 PPKPKKKI

>member
-1 MTDTTDFGDAPF
+1 MTDTTDFGDAPSV
-13 AGSQAE
+13 GSQTE

-27 MADLPQALRDAASR
+27 MADLPQNLQAAASR

-51 VQTIPRMLGGE
+51 VQTIPHMLGGQ

-83 NRIETGIGAPQA
+83 DRIDTGLGAPQA

-113 ELGRESGIK
+113 ELGREAGVK

-128 GVGYKP
+128 GVGYKA

-170 IFDEADRML
+170 VFDEADRML

-191 RYLPRGLQSAMFS
+191 RYLPRGLQSTMFS

-219 KDPVFVSLSQEQ
+219 KDPVFVSLSQSQ
-231 VHVSEVLHVFY
+231 VHVSDVLHVVY

-277 VATVLQRFGYDVGEI
+277 VATVLRRFGYDVGEI

-360 VAISFVS
+360 VAISLVS

-382 IPMVEHS
+382 IPMVEQS
-389 VPADEELEPLIS
+389 LPADEELEALIS

-426 MRAVGELAANEESRA
+426 MRTVGELAANDESRA

-449 FYQGTFHAPLEQP
+449 FYQSTFHAPLEQP
-462 SEKLVDMVRPAK
+462 SEKLVEMVRPRSE
-474 PQSRPLQTS
+474 PRPA
-483 TPRLA
+483 RAAA
-488 PQVEPVPAKQPEIV
+488 PAAAPVALPLNGNGQAEPFESVPAAP
-502 PTEQPETIVAE
+502 AE
-513 QSENDAVMAPEGARP
+513 GGRP

-534 RKRSRKKPTNGGEA
+534 RKRSRKKPSGGVDGA
-548 ATLEQARPELSV
+548 AREQVRPETAGDV
-560 NAKAAA
+560 ADAPVPAVPV
-566 ETTVEA
+566 VEGA
-572 AAGSD
+572 S
-577 VGSIRD
+577 
-583 SQPEAGPEP
+583 PESLPEP
-592 RAPLAEVAQVPAPA
+592 VPAAPAPA
-606 QSESQAFDAEATA
+606 RAPRRPHVAAPAAPVPVEIV
-619 SEPSAEGA
+619 EGA
-627 LEDQPQTAPKKRR
+627 AEPETSVAAPAMESAPADGQQSAAPKKRR
-640 RRRPRKSSGAK
+640 RRRPRKPTGAK
-651 AEAGREAPTDGS
+651 PEGTADAGAEA
-663 VPAPGTASAPA
+663 VPAAKP
-674 PSAAPAPS
+674 
-682 VAPAPIAAPAPAAP
+682 APAPATPASPPSSSPRAFPGNAGPKSSDAP
-696 TSGPRPPRA
+696 AEGGSVRPRETPRP
-705 DARSKAADT
+705 ARKKT
-714 AAPGGPSKP
+714 
-723 KESPRPGRRK
+723 
-733 PAEPKAVQPK
+733 AEPKT
-743 SEQPKGEQPRPGQP
+743 E
-757 KVEQP
+757 
-762 RVEQPKAAQSKSE
+762 
-775 QPKAA
+775 
-780 QPKAD
+780 
-785 PPKAKKKI
+785 PPKPKKKI

>member
-1 MTDTTDFGDAPF
+1 MTDTTDFGDAPYE
-13 AGSQAE
+13 GSQAE
-19 NFEGKAFS
+19 NFEGKKLS
-27 MADLPQALRDAASR
+27 MADLPQALRDAAFR
-41 LNWPE
+41 LNWSE

-51 VQTIPRMLGGE
+51 VQTIPHMLAGG

-83 NRIETGIGAPQA
+83 NRIDTGLGAPQA

-113 ELGRESGIK
+113 ELGREAGVK

-128 GVGYKP
+128 GVGYKA

-219 KDPVFVSLSQEQ
+219 KDPIFVSLSQEQ
-231 VHVSEVLHVFY
+231 VHVSEVLHVVY

-263 SAIIFCNTKADVHF
+263 SAIIFCNTKSDVHF
-277 VATVLQRFGYDVGEI
+277 VATVLRRFGYDVGEI
-292 SADLTQG
+292 SADLTQA

-367 GMEEIELEQIAKKFS
+367 GMEEIEIEQIAKKFS
-382 IPMVEHS
+382 IPMVEHH
-389 VPADEELEPLIS
+389 VPADEDLEALIS

-462 SEKLVDMVRPAK
+462 SDKLVDMVRPAR
-474 PQSRPLQTS
+474 PQFRPAQPS
-483 TPRLA
+483 APRPAPLA
-488 PQVEPVPAKQPEIV
+488 DAAP
-502 PTEQPETIVAE
+502 AE
-513 QSENDAVMAPEGARP
+513 QAGNGAEPPAEGARS

-534 RKRSRKKPTNGGEA
+534 RKRSRKKPAGAGETA
-548 ATLEQARPELSV
+548 SRDQVRSEAPVS
-560 NAKAAA
+560 AA
-566 ETTVEA
+566 ETGQTAPEA
-572 AAGSD
+572 AAQAD
-577 VGSIRD
+577 AD
-583 SQPEAGPEP
+583 AASQSLPDAAPILREADAPQPAAPQPVAPVESADAVPVAVPDAAPDAAPDAEAGP
-592 RAPLAEVAQVPAPA
+592 LAPA
-606 QSESQAFDAEATA
+606 G
-619 SEPSAEGA
+619 EGA
-627 LEDQPQTAPKKRR
+627 AGDQPQAAAKKRR
-640 RRRPRKSSGAK
+640 RRRPRKPAGAK
-651 AEAGREAPTDGS
+651 AEGGREAGAEAGAAP
-663 VPAPGTASAPA
+663 VPAAAATGSPA
-674 PSAAPAPS
+674 PRA
-682 VAPAPIAAPAPAAP
+682 
-696 TSGPRPPRA
+696 PRA
-705 DARSKAADT
+705 DTRPKAAD
-714 AAPGGPSKP
+714 APAEGGAPKP
-723 KESPRPGRRK
+723 KETPRPARRK
-733 PAEPKAVQPK
+733 PAEPKA
-743 SEQPKGEQPRPGQP
+743 
-757 KVEQP
+757 
-762 RVEQPKAAQSKSE
+762 EQPKAE
-775 QPKAA
+775 
-780 QPKAD
+780 
-785 PPKAKKKI
+785 PPKPKKKI

>member
-1 MTDTTDFGDAPF
+1 MTDNIDFGDAP
-13 AGSQAE
+13 AEGSQTE

-27 MADLPQALRDAASR
+27 MTDLPQGLQAAASR
-41 LNWPE
+41 LNWTE

-51 VQTIPRMLGGE
+51 VQTIPYMLGGQ

-83 NRIETGIGAPQA
+83 DRIDTGLGAPQA

-113 ELGRESGIK
+113 ELGRESGVK

-128 GVGYKP
+128 GVGYKG

-162 NLDRLKIL
+162 NLDRLKVMV
-170 IFDEADRML
+170 FDEADRML

-191 RYLPRGLQSAMFS
+191 RYLPRGLQSTMFS

-219 KDPVFVSLSQEQ
+219 KDPVFVSLSQSQ
-231 VHVSEVLHVFY
+231 VHVSDVLHVVY

-277 VATVLQRFGYDVGEI
+277 VATVLRRFGYDVGEI

-382 IPMVEHS
+382 IPMVEQT
-389 VPADEELEPLIS
+389 VPADEELETLIS

-426 MRAVGELAANEESRA
+426 MRTVGELATNEESRA

-462 SEKLVDMVRPAK
+462 SEKLVDMVRPVR
-474 PQSRPLQTS
+474 PQSRPAPS
-483 TPRLA
+483 AAPRSA
-488 PQVEPVPAKQPEIV
+488 PQAEAVPA
-502 PTEQPETIVAE
+502 EQPGG
-513 QSENDAVMAPEGARP
+513 DAPLSPEGTRP

-534 RKRSRKKPTNGGEA
+534 RKRTRKKPAVSGEA
-548 ATLEQARPELSV
+548 APREQSPSVAPESA
-560 NAKAAA
+560 AKAPKAPAGA
-566 ETTVEA
+566 ELNVEDGA
-572 AAGSD
+572 
-577 VGSIRD
+577 VR
-583 SQPEAGPEP
+583 E
-592 RAPLAEVAQVPAPA
+592 PAPA
-606 QSESQAFDAEATA
+606 APPAIPAPAVDSSAPDAPQDSAVAQGADETPGADAQALAPAG
-619 SEPSAEGA
+619 EGA
-627 LEDQPQTAPKKRR
+627 NGEQPQTAPKKRR
-640 RRRPRKSSGAK
+640 RRRPRKPASAK
-651 AEAGREAPTDGS
+651 TEGGREAGAD
-663 VPAPGTASAPA
+663 AGTPVAA
-674 PSAAPAPS
+674 PSAAPVPAAS
-682 VAPAPIAAPAPAAP
+682 SPAPRA
-696 TSGPRPPRA
+696 PRA
-705 DARSKAADT
+705 DSRPKAAD
-714 AAPGGPSKP
+714 ASAEDGAPKP
-723 KESPRPGRRK
+723 KEAPRPARRK
-733 PAEPKAVQPK
+733 PAEPKPEQPK
-743 SEQPKGEQPRPGQP
+743 SEQPRNGQP
-757 KVEQP
+757 KA
-762 RVEQPKAAQSKSE
+762 EQPKAE
-775 QPKAA
+775 RPK
-780 QPKAD
+780 P
-785 PPKAKKKI
+785 KKKI

>member
-1 MTDTTDFGDAPF
+1 MTDTTDFDGARNEASEP
-13 AGSQAE
+13 E
-19 NFEGKAFS
+19 NFEGKPFF
-27 MADLPQALRDAASR
+27 MADLPQALRAAAQR
-41 LNWPE
+41 LNWTE

-51 VQTIPRMLGGE
+51 TQTIPYMLGGM

-83 NRIETGIGAPQA
+83 NRIDTALGAPQA

-128 GVGYKP
+128 GVGYKA

-219 KDPVFVSLSQEQ
+219 KDPVFVSLSQSQ
-231 VHVSEVLHVFY
+231 VHVSDVLHVVY

-249 SRILVKIIEMENPA
+249 SRILVKIIEQENPA

-277 VATVLQRFGYDVGEI
+277 VSTVLRRFGYDVGEI
-292 SADLTQG
+292 SADLTQA

-332 HVFQYQPPQDHEAYV
+332 HVFQYQPPQDHEGYV

-360 VAISFVS
+360 VAISLVS

-382 IPMVEHS
+382 IPMVEHA
-389 VPADEELEPLIS
+389 VPADEELETLIS

-426 MRAVGELAANEESRA
+426 MRTVGELAANDDSRA
-441 LLAMLVDE
+441 LLAMLIDE

-462 SEKLVDMVRPAK
+462 SEKLVEMVRPSLAE
-474 PQSRPLQTS
+474 PRPAVPSEALRAES
-483 TPRLA
+483 PRA
-488 PQVEPVPAKQPEIV
+488 ESPRAEVPRA
-502 PTEQPETIVAE
+502 
-513 QSENDAVMAPEGARP
+513 

-534 RKRSRKKPTNGGEA
+534 RKRSRKKPGNGGEPGGR
-548 ATLEQARPELSV
+548 EQARPEAPATVPETDEVSIQQEPV
-560 NAKAAA
+560 ASEPEAAASPAAA
-566 ETTVEA
+566 ESVRET
-572 AAGSD
+572 
-577 VGSIRD
+577 RR
-583 SQPEAGPEP
+583 PEP
-592 RAPLAEVAQVPAPA
+592 RAPRPPKPAAPVVTEPAQDAEVESADTQAMSDDEGFEEPAG
-606 QSESQAFDAEATA
+606 EGEAA
-619 SEPSAEGA
+619 A
-627 LEDQPQTAPKKRR
+627 APKKRR
-640 RRRPRKSSGAK
+640 RRRPRKSSGPK
-651 AEAGREAPTDGS
+651 PEAGREGAPEGGAPPAA
-663 VPAPGTASAPA
+663 VPAPR
-674 PSAAPAPS
+674 
-682 VAPAPIAAPAPAAP
+682 PAPAERTGKPAA
-696 TSGPRPPRA
+696 TQSEGKPPR
-705 DARSKAADT
+705 DGSRSGRK
-714 AAPGGPSKP
+714 KP
-723 KESPRPGRRK
+723 EPA
-733 PAEPKAVQPK
+733 PAEPPK
-743 SEQPKGEQPRPGQP
+743 P
-757 KVEQP
+757 
-762 RVEQPKAAQSKSE
+762 
-775 QPKAA
+775 
-780 QPKAD
+780 
-785 PPKAKKKI
+785 KKKI